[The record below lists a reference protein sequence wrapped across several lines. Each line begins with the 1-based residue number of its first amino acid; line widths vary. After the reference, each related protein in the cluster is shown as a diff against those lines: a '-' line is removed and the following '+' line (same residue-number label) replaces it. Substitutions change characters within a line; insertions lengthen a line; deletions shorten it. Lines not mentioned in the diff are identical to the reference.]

1 MLEAGTDPGNWGP
14 LVTLDH
20 LHLPKPVQ
28 SSGKRGRS
36 GAQRGSAPSP
46 RSQRIPPTPV
56 LAAKGTNSR
65 PATSHLPSRDPRL
78 ARPANPAKLERH
90 SVCWRVAEP
99 PSGSLTR
106 PATPETVP
114 CTDAGAPKGA
124 ASGSRRARRGHV
136 HAQRALDFP
145 GNALFLT

>member
-36 GAQRGSAPSP
+36 GAQRGSAPGP

-56 LAAKGTNSR
+56 LAAKGTI
-65 PATSHLPSRDPRL
+65 
-78 ARPANPAKLERH
+78 
-90 SVCWRVAEP
+90 
-99 PSGSLTR
+99 
-106 PATPETVP
+106 
-114 CTDAGAPKGA
+114 A
-124 ASGSRRARRGHV
+124 ASYELPPFQGPSAGKARKPSKTRASLCV
-136 HAQRALDFP
+136 LACS
-145 GNALFLT
+145 